1 MIVIC
6 SIAVVMKATK
16 RAQYKRTWAAAARTL
31 RRAQCDATPSEDE
44 STELLELSFN
54 YYYYYYY
61 KIYIAHK
68 SMEVHFQMRITRIKR
83 TTLYTYSK
91 NTNL

>member
-1 MIVIC
+1 MLITAYACDV
-6 SIAVVMKATK
+6 AAEFA
-16 RAQYKRTWAAAARTL
+16 RASCTQAS
-31 RRAQCDATPSEDE
+31 SEF
-44 STELLELSFN
+44 TITIKNF
-54 YYYYYYY
+54 YYYYY